1 MLFVLESHSQSLLV
15 FVGVSIIAVVV
26 FLRSVSLLVTVV
38 VVVDDDD
45 VIFII
50 DETCY
55 NMILNVRRWDL
66 NPRPSL
72 I

>member
-38 VVVDDDD
+38 VVVDDD